1 MTNSKTSSQFYC
13 FSTTGGRTTFAVS
26 PDLFERAIKN
36 GLHGPESGR
45 EIHRQLLYGNDEGG
59 YPSYIGFPVVY
70 HQFEGKRMCDML
82 DMRFDGHCF
91 LISDRMKQLLED
103 NLITGWKTYPVL
115 LFDKKGDEI
124 TGYNG
129 FTVNGRGGAMHFLIP
144 PVEIPYGEY
153 PTYVH
158 WAKEQWDGSDIFRIY
173 PNYLVITERTKLLLK
188 KNKITSAEYSPL
200 SESAT
205 IIG

>member
-1 MTNSKTSSQFYC
+1 MDPYEHLPNHVKILYLCGVPTPDCFDMTNSRTSSQFYC
-13 FSTTGGRTTFAVS
+13 LSTIGGQTTFAVS

-70 HQFEGKRMCDML
+70 RQFEGKRMCDML

-103 NLITGWKTYPVL
+103 NQSL
-115 LFDKKGDEI
+115 
-124 TGYNG
+124 
-129 FTVNGRGGAMHFLIP
+129 GGVGPCTF
-144 PVEIPYGEY
+144 
-153 PTYVH
+153 
-158 WAKEQWDGSDIFRIY
+158 
-173 PNYLVITERTKLLLK
+173 
-188 KNKITSAEYSPL
+188 
-200 SESAT
+200 
-205 IIG
+205 